1 MKLWLGM
8 SLGAYVVA
16 MVALGIVASR
26 RIEGDEDYLVAGR
39 RLPLWLAW
47 GTLLATWF
55 GAATVLGASEA
66 ARDEGVRG
74 TVLDP
79 FASGVALI
87 VAGLFFAR
95 PVWEM
100 KLLTVGDLFAR
111 RYGRRTELVSSIVQ
125 ALGYLPWIAAQYL
138 ALGTVLH
145 HFFGLDM
152 STAIFGV
159 ALFVML
165 LTMIGGMWSVTLTDT
180 AQIILVLISLV
191 VLGATFF
198 AALGNGSIADGVT
211 VTWQQT
217 PPEMRTLL
225 PEAGTLALLAWTATW
240 LNGIFGNIPGQD
252 LMQRVFSARSSRVAQ
267 QACVLAG
274 GVYILFGLLPV
285 ALGLASL
292 HLWPD
297 ALPAGSEGHVL
308 LALAEQFL
316 SPAMICL
323 FVVAV
328 VSIVVSTCTSA
339 LLSPSALLAHNLLE
353 RIGWFADR
361 KLMTDRLA
369 VVLVTLASLPIAFS
383 TDRILLLLEEAV
395 AVGLVALIVP
405 FFAGIYGSP
414 RGEWPGLLSIL
425 CGAVVWGMHKL
436 VALVMTDPDVPAAGL
451 PLLLE
456 AIPPE
461 FTGVTASLLGYLA
474 GQQLAGQRDDARG
487 TPLGTDA
494 PPQ

>member
-1 MKLWLGM
+1 MKLWLGL

-16 MVALGIVASR
+16 MVVLGVVASR
-26 RIEGDEDYLVAGR
+26 RIKQDEDYLVAGR

-111 RYGRRTELVSSIVQ
+111 KYGRKTEFVSSIVQ

-138 ALGTVLH
+138 ALGTVLT
-145 HFFGLDM
+145 HFFGVDFRL
-152 STAIFGV
+152 AIIGV
-159 ALFVML
+159 ALFVMV

-180 AQIILVLISLV
+180 AQIILVLVSLV

-198 AALGNGSIADGVT
+198 AALGNGSIAAGVT
-211 VTWQQT
+211 TTWEQT
-217 PPEMRTLL
+217 PSEMRTLL
-225 PEAGTLALLAWTATW
+225 PETGTLALLAWTATW

-252 LMQRVFSARSSRVAQ
+252 LMQRVFAAKSSRVAQ

-274 GVYILFGLLPV
+274 VVYILFGLLPV

-297 ALPAGSEGHVL
+297 ALPEGSEGHVL

-316 SPAMICL
+316 TPAMICL

-339 LLSPSALLAHNLLE
+339 LLSPSALLGHNLLA

-414 RGEWPGLLSIL
+414 RGEWPGLLSVV
-425 CGAVVWGMHKL
+425 CGGGVWATHKL
-436 VALVMTDPDVPAAGL
+436 VALAITDPEVSAAGL
-451 PLLLE
+451 ALVLE

-461 FTGVTASLLGYLA
+461 FTGVTASLLGYFV
-474 GQQLAGQRDDARG
+474 GQWRAARSSRFDG
-487 TPLGTDA
+487 
-494 PPQ
+494 